1 VSHAV
6 DQKSA
11 RAADTLPTVVFEGN
25 GRRILAEEMLV
36 EGVEH
41 FKE

>member
-1 VSHAV
+1 VSHTVNQEA
-6 DQKSA
+6 A
-11 RAADTLPTVVFEGN
+11 RAADTLPTVVFEGH
-25 GRRILAEEMLV
+25 GRLLPAEKVLI